1 MLGKKRYII
10 VLVQEQQGIYSILKK
25 RRFNPIKPEISYK
38 KKAFPVD
45 VNTPSYSK
53 GLNFYYFVDI
63 KAGQLTY
70 YSDINSDANPEIVDM
85 ILYNDINS
93 DANPEIVDMILYK
106 KIISQLTANMS
117 GDAYK
122 LNIITLVIGA
132 VMGGLLGYIIGAGGF
147 V

>member
-1 MLGKKRYII
+1 MLGRKKYIM
-10 VLVQEQQGIYSILKK
+10 VLVQEQQGIFSILKK
-25 RRFNPIKPEISYK
+25 RRFNPIKPEVSYK
-38 KKAFPVD
+38 KKAFTVD

-63 KAGQLTY
+63 KVGQLTY
-70 YSDINSDANPEIVDM
+70 YS
-85 ILYNDINS
+85 DINS

-106 KIISQLTANMS
+106 KIISQLTANLS

-122 LNIITLVIGA
+122 LNIITLIIGA

>member
-1 MLGKKRYII
+1 MSLIKKKYIM
-10 VLVQEQQGIYSILKK
+10 VLVQEQQGIFSILKK
-25 RRFNPIKPEISYK
+25 KRFNPIKPQISYK
-38 KKAFPVD
+38 KHAYTVD
-45 VNTPSYSK
+45 VNTPSYSV
-53 GLNFYYFVDI
+53 GLKFYYFVDI
-63 KAGQLTY
+63 KQGQLTY
-70 YSDINSDANPEIVDM
+70 YKDV
-85 ILYNDINS
+85 NS

-106 KIISQLTANMS
+106 KIISQLTANLS

>member
-85 ILYNDINS
+85 ILY
-93 DANPEIVDMILYK
+93 K